1 MKKSVNYIFCKEK
14 KAWSGMDA
22 EVAEVLESMGERIE
36 ASEDLKGRID
46 DRIRTLAKEERS
58 MNRFSM
64 KKVAAGVAAA
74 CLLAGTVCVA
84 GNGIMSYVGSTSVKA
99 DYQSFADMAKA
110 EEKVGYQVDAVE
122 RFSNGFVLDNGI
134 HISDYAVKNQAGE
147 KVERQKG
154 ISLEYKKGS
163 DDILFRVRK
172 LYSGESEAQL
182 SDRSTWDK
190 VVQEDG
196 IDFYYSQSIY
206 KLVPDDYEITEAEQ
220 ADIESGKL
228 QIAYDGRQGQDAEV
242 QQSYYV
248 GWIKDGKIYTLGGFD
263 LSISAD
269 EMLGMAKEVAG
280 SGN

>member
-22 EVAEVLESMGERIE
+22 EVAEVLGSMGERIE
-36 ASEDLKGRID
+36 ASEELKGRID
-46 DRIRTLAKEERS
+46 DRIRTLVKEERS

-122 RFSNGFVLDNGI
+122 RFSNGFVLDDGI
-134 HISDYAVKNQAGE
+134 HISNYTVENQAGE

-163 DDILFRVRK
+163 DDIFFRVRK

-220 ADIESGKL
+220 TDIESGKL

-248 GWIKDGKIYTLGGFD
+248 GWIKDGKVYTLSGFD

-269 EMLGMAKEVAG
+269 EMLGMAKEVAE